1 MPQGTRKERK
11 KEKSKFKAI
20 KRKYSIKIKS
30 EINEIGTRKKK
41 KNKQNGSIKYTT
53 DFSKR

>member
-1 MPQGTRKERK
+1 MPQGTRKGRK

-41 KNKQNGSIKYTT
+41 KQIEWINKIHN
-53 DFSKR
+53 

>member
-1 MPQGTRKERK
+1 MPQGTRKGRK

-41 KNKQNGSIKYTT
+41 NKQNGSIKYTT